1 MDERA
6 DVTAEMPRRSTRLSL
21 AMPARCR
28 TLRGFVDDVVL
39 RDISAE
45 GCRIVSGAL
54 TVRPGAMVVIRPNG
68 MEGLCGTVRWVR
80 GHEAG
85 IEFET
90 PLYQPIVEHL
100 HRSFASFLPPEVPYS
115 RGPRRLAA

>member
-1 MDERA
+1 MDETA
-6 DVTAEMPRRSTRLSL
+6 DVTAEMPRRSTRFSL

-45 GCRIVSGAL
+45 GCRIVSAAL